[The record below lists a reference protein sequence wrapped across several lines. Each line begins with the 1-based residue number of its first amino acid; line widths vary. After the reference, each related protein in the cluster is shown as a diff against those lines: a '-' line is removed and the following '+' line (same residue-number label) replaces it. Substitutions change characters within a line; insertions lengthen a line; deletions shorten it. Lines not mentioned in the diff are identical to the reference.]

1 MREKKRV
8 SFARAAEQ
16 PRAGFSL
23 PGPVE
28 VFLAWLD
35 LQKGSS
41 PATGAAYRRDLEQ
54 FENWLRNQSLTL
66 AAPGEVRKRDIE
78 RYSAFLF
85 REGRARSSISRK
97 LSAIRSFFRY
107 LLRKKLVS
115 DNPTAG
121 VRNPKQQI
129 RQPGTLNVDQVFS
142 LLDEAAVHSGVRPW
156 GDSPN
161 APDAPGTPPHESRE
175 GAAACRDQALVELL
189 YGSGLR
195 ISEALGLNV
204 MDVDP
209 SSGVVR
215 VLGKGGKERLAP
227 LSATSMRTLERW
239 LRTRPLLLPAASVE
253 QAVFVGNRGG
263 RLDRRQAARILEH
276 LRQEAGL
283 PQHVSP
289 HALRHSFATHLLE
302 GGADLRA
309 VQELLGHARLSTTQR
324 YTHVTLDRLMR
335 VYDRAHPLS
344 GLKAAP
350 VTDDGDE

>member
-1 MREKKRV
+1 M
-8 SFARAAEQ
+8 
-16 PRAGFSL
+16 
-23 PGPVE
+23 
-28 VFLAWLD
+28 
-35 LQKGSS
+35 
-41 PATGAAYRRDLEQ
+41 
-54 FENWLRNQSLTL
+54 
-66 AAPGEVRKRDIE
+66 
-78 RYSAFLF
+78 
-85 REGRARSSISRK
+85 
-97 LSAIRSFFRY
+97 
-107 LLRKKLVS
+107 
-115 DNPTAG
+115 
-121 VRNPKQQI
+121 
-129 RQPGTLNVDQVFS
+129 DQVFS

>member
-289 HALRHSFATHLLE
+289 CLAAFFCHASA
-302 GGADLRA
+302 GGRGRLARRA
-309 VQELLGHARLSTTQR
+309 GIAWPCPALHHPALHPCDAGSSHARLRQ
-324 YTHVTLDRLMR
+324 
-335 VYDRAHPLS
+335 
-344 GLKAAP
+344 GAP
-350 VTDDGDE
+350 AFRSEGRPRDGRRG

>member
-129 RQPGTLNVDQVFS
+129 RQPGT
-142 LLDEAAVHSGVRPW
+142 
-156 GDSPN
+156 
-161 APDAPGTPPHESRE
+161 
-175 GAAACRDQALVELL
+175 CLL
-189 YGSGLR
+189 YTSPSPR
-195 ISEALGLNV
+195 
-204 MDVDP
+204 DP
-209 SSGVVR
+209 
-215 VLGKGGKERLAP
+215 
-227 LSATSMRTLERW
+227 
-239 LRTRPLLLPAASVE
+239 
-253 QAVFVGNRGG
+253 
-263 RLDRRQAARILEH
+263 
-276 LRQEAGL
+276 
-283 PQHVSP
+283 
-289 HALRHSFATHLLE
+289 
-302 GGADLRA
+302 
-309 VQELLGHARLSTTQR
+309 
-324 YTHVTLDRLMR
+324 
-335 VYDRAHPLS
+335 
-344 GLKAAP
+344 
-350 VTDDGDE
+350 